1 MFELFFDHKCR
12 NCGNVMEVGFVTTE
26 YGDKDGVFYPG
37 DYICDKDISHYKSVY
52 MLQVVGH
59 TPVEFVVKEGNL
71 LTLDNFSTYRNGEPI
86 GDERFVCVD
95 TITMEY
101 EMID

>member
-1 MFELFFDHKCR
+1 MLHLYI
-12 NCGNVMEVGFVTTE
+12 E
-26 YGDKDGVFYPG
+26 YINKMGKAYMWVDDSPIWARPQNSSMRLYPS
-37 DYICDKDISHYKSVY
+37 D

-59 TPVEFVVKEGNL
+59 TPVEFVVKEENL

-86 GDERFVCVD
+86 GDERYVCVD

>member
-1 MFELFFDHKCR
+1 MRL
-12 NCGNVMEVGFVTTE
+12 
-26 YGDKDGVFYPG
+26 YPS
-37 DYICDKDISHYKSVY
+37 D

-59 TPVEFVVKEGNL
+59 TPVEFVVKEENL

-86 GDERFVCVD
+86 GDERYVCVD

-101 EMID
+101 EMMYAKGAVFILLLSGCSKSNKINDTWFT